1 MSTVQAPLP
10 QGAGYGVVVGLG
22 VAFALG
28 MLWVTNALK
37 RAFNEDNKSTE
48 TFMVA
53 GRSVGTGLT
62 SAAVIASWLYST
74 ALLAGSLL
82 TYRYGLALGV
92 WWGASASTMICLM
105 AFLSIETKRK
115 APNAHTML
123 EIIRVRYGNKVHILW
138 IFLCLL
144 NNTFIFS
151 SMVLGAS
158 TAITALTGMDATAST
173 YLLPLGVS
181 IYTYFGGLKA
191 TFLTDY
197 VHTTVIMIIL
207 VWMTIKIILYKEI
220 GSIGALYEAVVQA
233 GKDKPV
239 EGNYQGSYL
248 TMRSNQCLYFGILH
262 VVSNFGAVIMDT
274 GFWQKGFSAD
284 VAAAVPGYILGGVAS
299 FSIPW
304 AFGTIAGLAALALEN
319 TPAWPTYPNQMSEA
333 EVGAGLVLPYVAQT
347 VAGKGGAAALLLVIF
362 MSCTSIASAQM
373 IATSSILS
381 FDIYGTYI
389 NKKAT
394 DKDLIRWSHIGVVI
408 TSIFI
413 STIATAFHRGGVD
426 MTWLV
431 YMLGNFTNPGCV
443 PTLLS
448 LLWSRQTRLA
458 ATVAPILGMAC
469 GLSVWLGTAYAYFG
483 AVTIA
488 STGATMPCLFGC
500 VTAMFV
506 PLPTSVVIS
515 LLWPEKFD
523 WEDFATNIKRVRA
536 EHVSGVD
543 DVEEVVR
550 RQEQDDRERAA
561 YFTPERVAYMKRMSR
576 WAAVWAVFTIIGH
589 VLLWPLPMYGAKM
602 TFSKSLFQAWIVIS
616 LIWLWFTLV
625 VAIFY
630 PLYDGG
636 VAQMWTI
643 IQGKTDKGS
652 KSVESGSSSPAVEGV
667 EELVKA

>member
-53 GRSVGTGLT
+53 NRSVGTGLT

-105 AFLSIETKRK
+105 AFLSIEAKRK

-123 EIIRVRYGNKVHILW
+123 EIVRVRYGNKVHILW
-138 IFLCLL
+138 IFLALV
-144 NNTFIFS
+144 NNALVFS
-151 SMVLGAS
+151 
-158 TAITALTGMDATAST
+158 
-173 YLLPLGVS
+173 GVA

-197 VHTTVIMIIL
+197 VHTTIIMIIL
-207 VWMTIKIILYKEI
+207 VWLSIKIIVAKEI
-220 GSIGALYEAVVQA
+220 GSVGALYDAVVQA
-233 GKDKPV
+233 GIEKPV
-239 EGNYQGSYL
+239 KGNYKGSYL
-248 TMRSNQCLYFGILH
+248 TMRSDECLYFGILH

-299 FSIPW
+299 FSVPW
-304 AFGTIAGLAALALEN
+304 AFGTVAGLAALALEK
-319 TPAWPTYPNQMSEA
+319 TPAWPTYPN
-333 EVGAGLVLPYVAQT
+333 
-347 VAGKGGAAALLLVIF
+347 
-362 MSCTSIASAQM
+362 
-373 IATSSILS
+373 
-381 FDIYGTYI
+381 
-389 NKKAT
+389 
-394 DKDLIRWSHIGVVI
+394 
-408 TSIFI
+408 
-413 STIATAFHRGGVD
+413 
-426 MTWLV
+426 TWLV
-431 YMLGNFTNPGCV
+431 YMIGNFTNPGCI

-448 LLWSRQTRLA
+448 LLWSRQTKTA
-458 ATVAPILGMAC
+458 AAVSPILGMASA
-469 GLSVWLGTAYAYFG
+469 LSVWLGTAYAYFG
-483 AVTIA
+483 EITIA

-500 VTAMFV
+500 VTAMVV
-506 PLPTSVVIS
+506 PLPTSVIIS

-523 WEDFATNIKRVRA
+523 WNVFATNIKRVRT
-536 EHVSGVD
+536 EHVAAD
-543 DVEEVVR
+543 ADPAEVERKRE
-550 RQEQDDRERAA
+550 EEDRERAA
-561 YFTPERVAYMKRMSR
+561 YFTPERVLYMKRMSR
-576 WAAVWAVFTIIGH
+576 WAAGWAMFTIFGH

-625 VAIFY
+625 VAIIY

-643 IQGKTDKGS
+643 IQGKTGKKRKGVDS
-652 KSVESGSSSPAVEGV
+652 ETSSPPV
-667 EELVKA
+667 EEVAEVVKG